1 MQSDYPNFKVTIE
14 NKVAHIVLNR
24 PEKMNA
30 MNSAFWNDLPTIVND
45 INNNSRARCIVISS
59 TGKHFSAGL
68 DLSVVSQATGDDQKV
83 DSHIRSEGFIH
94 HLQKMQ
100 DSFSCLES
108 ARIPVICAI
117 QGGAIGG
124 AVDLASACDIR
135 LATNDG
141 WFCIQ
146 EINIAMTADVGT
158 FPRLCKL
165 MPEGWVRQLAYT
177 GERLSASRAKDLGL
191 VNDTF
196 DTQEAMVE
204 HALKMAAEIATK
216 SPLAVTGSK
225 EMINYARDH
234 SIADGLKYIA
244 VWNASMLARGHMI
257 EAITAKNEGRTAE
270 FPDLGIIHDK
280 AMP

>member
-1 MQSDYPNFKVTIE
+1 MQTDYPNFKVTIE

-30 MNSAFWNDLPTIVND
+30 MNAGFWNDLPAIVND
-45 INNNSRARCIVISS
+45 INDNSRARCIVVSS

-68 DLSVVSQATGDDQKV
+68 DLSVVGQATGDTQEADRYM
-83 DSHIRSEGFIH
+83 RSESFIH
-94 HLQKMQ
+94 HLMKMQ
-100 DSFSCLES
+100 DSFNCFEN
-108 ARIPVICAI
+108 ARMPVIVAI
-117 QGGAIGG
+117 HGGAIGG
-124 AVDLASACDIR
+124 AVDLVSACDIR
-135 LATNDG
+135 LSTKDA

-146 EINIAMTADVGT
+146 EINIGMTADVGT

-177 GERLSASRAKDLGL
+177 GERLPAERAQALGL

-216 SPLAVTGSK
+216 SPLAIAGSK

-234 SIADGLKYIA
+234 TIADGLKHIA
-244 VWNASMLARGHMI
+244 VWNASMLAREHMI
-257 EAITAKNEGRTAE
+257 EAITAPKEGRTPE
-270 FPDLGIIHDK
+270 FPDLLPISDK
-280 AMP
+280 AM